1 MHGGDNLEKE
11 QAMAG
16 EDIITLNI
24 DGKDVQVGLG
34 RTILEAARDAGF
46 YIPGLC
52 YYPGLKPLPQVIP
65 DEACQLCVAEANGH
79 IVLSCITLVSGGMVV
94 KTKTP
99 QVQELRRRKLLAILA
114 RQPADICLDKKEC
127 ELREAIDYI
136 GLGEIPVHVSRSL
149 PPLEDNPFFVR
160 DSSFCILCNR
170 CLRVCDEIRG
180 NGVIENAFPC
190 YKACPAGIDVPR
202 YVRLIARGRP
212 SASLAV
218 IRERVPFPAVLG
230 RVCAAPCQ
238 KECRRGLDVDETIK
252 IRILKRFAAD
262 NGDDSWRKQAKF
274 LPSTGKNVVVVG
286 AGPAGLTCAYYV
298 AKLGHRVTVFEALPQ
313 PGGMMGVGI
322 PAYRLPRDILADE
335 IREIENAG
343 VEIKLNTSV
352 ESLDSLFEQGY
363 QAIFLAI
370 GAHKEMKLGVEGE
383 ELSGVIGCVEFLR
396 RFNLGERVQVGN
408 KVGVIGGGNVAIDS
422 ARAALRLGAEKV
434 TIFYRRTKSEMPA
447 QLEEVEQALEEGV
460 EIIFL
465 VAPSRIFKDDGNLK
479 LQLIRM
485 KLGEPD
491 SSGRRRPVPIKG
503 SEFVAELDT
512 LIAAIGEQPDVPAG
526 LGVEVGRGNVVKV
539 NQDLMT
545 NREGVFAGG
554 DCQSGPALVIN
565 AIAAGRQAAQS
576 IDRYLGGKGDITEHL
591 VPTEE
596 AMEWLEE
603 VPVGER
609 LAAISHLAPQARVES
624 LSEIEQATD
633 WDTAVAEAR
642 RCLQC
647 HAIAPLRGRTLR
659 EVGCEFCGAC
669 VDSCPTGALADL
681 ATRGIAKP
689 DRVVT
694 TICPYCGVG
703 CQLKLEVKDE
713 KIIASKPDPEGPANH
728 GQACVKGRYGI
739 AEFVHH
745 TERLTTPLIKK
756 NGELKQASWDEA
768 LELAATSLR
777 KYAPEEVAFIASAKC
792 TNEENYIMQKF
803 ARAVLGTN
811 NIDHCARL
819 CHAPTV
825 AGLVQSFGSGAMTNS
840 IEEIEDAACILA
852 IGTNTTVS
860 HPVIGLGVKKAAQN
874 GARVIVANPREIN
887 LCRFADVW
895 LRLRPGTDVA
905 LLMGMMRVIVDEGLL
920 DSPFIEQRCQDFD
933 VFKESLSDFG
943 LDFVEHITG
952 VPSRKIAEAARLYAT
967 KKPAT
972 ILLYSMGITQHSHG
986 TDNVLATANL
996 AMLTGNVGK
1005 RCTGVDPLRGQNNVQ
1020 GACDMGALPNVY
1032 PGYQTVADKGIREKF
1047 ERAWGCSLSS
1057 VPGLSLVEIFDAAYR
1072 KEIKALYLVGE
1083 NPALS
1088 DPDVQHIR
1096 EALGR
1101 LELLIVQD
1109 IFLSETAEFAH
1120 IVLPA
1125 ASFAEKDGT
1134 FTNTERR
1141 VQLVRK
1147 AIEPIGDSKPDWWV
1161 VCEAARRMG
1170 ATGFDYSHPFDIM
1183 EEIRKLTPSYG
1194 GISCDRLGNEGLQ
1207 WPCPSE
1213 DHPGTCILHTNTFV
1227 RGKGRFM
1234 PLKYTPPAEMPDA
1247 DYPLV
1252 LSTGRS
1258 LYHFHTGTMTRK
1270 VAGLNI
1276 IEPEAAVEINPEDAS
1291 RLGINQGDKV
1301 KISSRRGQVVVK
1313 AKVTDSF
1320 APGVVFMTFHF
1331 AESAANIL
1339 TNPKLDPVSKI
1350 PELKVAAVKVEKL

>member
-1 MHGGDNLEKE
+1 
-11 QAMAG
+11 MA
-16 EDIITLNI
+16 EEEIITFNI
-24 DGKDVQVGLG
+24 DGRDVEAKQG
-34 RTILEAARDAGF
+34 RTILETARDAGI
-46 YIPGLC
+46 YIPSLC
-52 YYPGLKPLPQVIP
+52 YYPDLKPLPQVIP
-65 DEACQLCVAEANGH
+65 DEACQLCVVETNGH
-79 IVLSCITLVSGGMVV
+79 IILSCVTSVSAEMLV
-94 KTKTP
+94 KTNTP
-99 QVQELRRRKLLAILA
+99 QLQELRRKKLLAILA
-114 RQPADICLDKKEC
+114 RQPTDICLDKKEC
-127 ELREAIDYI
+127 ELQKVVEYV
-136 GLGEIPVHVSRSL
+136 GLAGIPVHVPRSL
-149 PPLEDNPFFVR
+149 PQLEDNPFFVR
-160 DSSFCILCNR
+160 NSSFCILCNR
-170 CLRVCDEIRG
+170 CVRVCDEIRG

-190 YKACPAGIDVPR
+190 HKACPAGIDIPR

-238 KECRRGLDVDETIK
+238 KECRRGLDVDETIR
-252 IRILKRFAAD
+252 IRMLKRFAAD

-274 LPSTGKNVVVVG
+274 LPSTGKNVAVVG

-298 AKLGHRVTVFEALPQ
+298 AKLGHRVTVFEGLPE
-313 PGGMMGVGI
+313 PGGMMRVGI
-322 PAYRLPRDILADE
+322 PAYRLPRDILTDE
-335 IREIENAG
+335 IREIEKAG
-343 VEIKLNTSV
+343 VEIKLNTRV

-363 QAIFLAI
+363 QAVFLGI
-370 GAHKEMKLGVEGE
+370 GAHKEMKMGVEGE
-383 ELSGVIGCVEFLR
+383 DLPGVIGCVEFLR
-396 RFNLGERVQVGN
+396 RFNLGEKMQIGN
-408 KVGVIGGGNVAIDS
+408 RVGVIGGGNVAIDS
-422 ARAALRLGAEKV
+422 ARAALRLGAKSV

-447 QLEEVEQALEEGV
+447 ESEEVEQALEEGV

-465 VAPSRIFKDDGNLK
+465 VAPSKILKDRGNLK
-479 LQLIRM
+479 LELMRM
-485 KLGEPD
+485 ELGEPD

-526 LGVEVGRGNVVKV
+526 LGIELGRGNVVMV
-539 NQDLMT
+539 NEDLVT

-554 DCQSGPALVIN
+554 DCQTGAALVIN

-591 VPTEE
+591 VPAQE
-596 AMEWLEE
+596 ATEWLGE

-609 LAAISHLAPQARVES
+609 LAAVSHLAPQTRVEG
-624 LSEIEQATD
+624 LSEIEQAMD
-633 WDTAVAEAR
+633 WDMAVAEAR

-647 HAIAPLRGRTLR
+647 HAIAPLQGRTLR

-669 VDSCPTGALADL
+669 VDSCPTGALTDL
-681 ATRGIAKP
+681 ATRGIAQP

-713 KIIASKPDPEGPANH
+713 KIIDSKPDPDGPANH

-745 TERLTTPLIKK
+745 SERLTTPLIRK
-756 NGELKQASWDEA
+756 NGGLKQASWDEA
-768 LELAATSLR
+768 VGLVAAKLQ

-803 ARAVLGTN
+803 ARALLGTN

-840 IEEIEDAACILA
+840 IEEIEDAGCILA

-874 GARVIVANPREIN
+874 GARVIVANPREID
-887 LCRFADVW
+887 LCRFADLW

-920 DSPFIEQRCQDFD
+920 DSSFIEQRCQDFD
-933 VFKESLSDFG
+933 VFKESLSDFS
-943 LDFVEHITG
+943 LDFVEQITG
-952 VPSRKIAEAARLYAT
+952 VPSKKIAEAARLYAT

-1032 PGYQTVADKGIREKF
+1032 PGYQAVSDPAIRGKF
-1047 ERAWGCSLSS
+1047 ETAWGCSLPSS
-1057 VPGLSLVEIFDAAYR
+1057 PGLSLVEMFDAAYR
-1072 KEIKALYLVGE
+1072 KEIKAVYLVGE

-1088 DPDVQHIR
+1088 DPDLQHVR
-1096 EALGR
+1096 EALAR
-1101 LELLIVQD
+1101 LEVLIVQD

-1120 IVLPA
+1120 VVLPA

-1147 AIEPIGDSKPDWWV
+1147 AIEPIGDSKPDWWI
-1161 VCEAARRMG
+1161 VCEAARRLG
-1170 ATGFDYSHPFDIM
+1170 ATGFDYNHPSDIM

-1194 GISCDRLGNEGLQ
+1194 GIRCDRLGNEGLQ

-1213 DHPGTCILHTNTFV
+1213 DHPGTCVLHTNTFV

-1247 DYPLV
+1247 NYPLI

-1270 VAGLNI
+1270 VAGLNV

-1301 KISSRRGQVVVK
+1301 KISSRRGEVIVK